1 MHLAPDI
8 DRGSNYCFRE
18 IREKLILYRMRRSN
32 SRKGNCWD
40 NAVAESFFSTLK
52 RESEFNIFQNKEDA
66 TQHLFDYL
74 EIFYNRQRTHSFL
87 GYVSPEDFEL
97 KIA

>member
-1 MHLAPDI
+1 
-8 DRGSNYCFRE
+8 
-18 IREKLILYRMRRSN
+18 MRRCN
-32 SRKGNCWD
+32 SRKSNSWD
-40 NAVAESFFSTLK
+40 NAVAESFLSTLK
-52 RESEFNIFQNKEDA
+52 RESEFNILLNKEDA
-66 TQHLFDYL
+66 NQDLCDYL